1 MIGVVINDSIVM
13 VDKIEKTI
21 KSGEVGID
29 FFISAIV
36 TRFRPV
42 ILTTLTTVVG
52 VLPTAY
58 GFVGY
63 DQNLSDMMFA
73 MGWGLALGT
82 FVTLF
87 LVPIIFSYRYKI
99 K

>member
-13 VDKIEKTI
+13 VDKIENSPK
-21 KSGEVGID
+21 D
-29 FFISAIV
+29 FSSFINAVV

-42 ILTTLTTVVG
+42 VLTTLTTVVG

-58 GFVGY
+58 GIAGY
-63 DQNLSDMMFA
+63 DQSLSDMMFA

-87 LVPIIFSYRYKI
+87 LVPILCSIRFKI
-99 K
+99 KKGQ